1 MAPNR
6 LATETSPYLRQ
17 HAENPVD
24 WYPWGEEA
32 FAEAARRD
40 VPILLSVG
48 YSSCH
53 WCHVMA
59 HESFENPQIAA
70 AMNQQFVNVKVDRE
84 ERPDVDAVYMQA
96 VQAMTGQGGWPMT
109 VFLAP
114 DGRPFYGGT
123 YFPPEDRPGHPG
135 FVRLMDAITEA
146 WRDRRDDLL
155 QSAGQLH
162 EAIAQSTA
170 IGTRGEMPVPSQLL
184 LTAVDNLR
192 DQFDAR
198 FGGFGRAPKFP
209 QAMTLSFLLDV
220 VAAGEDTPP
229 LSGGA
234 APSALTMATV
244 SLDAMAAGGIYDQV
258 GGGFHRYSVDAHW
271 LVPHFEKMLYDQAL
285 LTRAYVHGWLVTG
298 EDRYRRVVE
307 ETIGYVLDVLR
318 HPDGGFYSAEDAD
331 SEGIEGKFYCW
342 SHEEL
347 HDLCGDDFAELV
359 RVYGITMRGNFEDPH
374 TGFRGNILHAV
385 GPTDER
391 PEALDRIL
399 PKLREVRD
407 ARVHPGLDDK
417 VLLGWNALFLR
428 ALAEAADAFGRD
440 DWMEAARTNAR
451 FLLGSMRRS
460 DGRLLRSWQNG
471 RAADIPAFAEDHGA
485 LLEALV
491 TLAEV
496 DAPAHV
502 PGWLTDAT
510 TVAKALV
517 ALFADEERGGFHTT
531 GSDAEALIV
540 RPKDF
545 QDNATPSEN
554 SLAANGLLRLG
565 ALTGN
570 AELAERGARWVRT
583 LAPVLGEHPTA
594 FAHLLEAARRVIG
607 PSRELVLV
615 GDPADDRT
623 VALRDVLRSTLVP
636 GSVRLVATPTT
647 DPSVSPLLEGRV
659 GDTAS
664 APRAYVCEGTV
675 CQLPATTADELRE
688 QFAP

>member
-6 LATETSPYLRQ
+6 LASETSPYLRQ
-17 HAENPVD
+17 HADNPVD

-32 FAEAARRD
+32 FAEARRRD

-59 HESFENPQIAA
+59 HESFENPAIAT
-70 AMNQQFVNVKVDRE
+70 AMNEQFVNVKVDRE
-84 ERPDVDAVYMQA
+84 ERPDVDAIYMQA

-123 YFPPEDRPGHPG
+123 YFPPEDRPGMPG
-135 FVRLMDAITEA
+135 FPRLMEAVTDA
-146 WRDRRDDLL
+146 WRNRRDDLL
-155 QSAGQLH
+155 QSAGQLQ
-162 EAIAQSTA
+162 EAIEQSTA
-170 IGTRGEMPVPSQLL
+170 IGTRGGMPVPRELL
-184 LTAVDNLR
+184 STAVENLR
-192 DQFDAR
+192 QQFDPR

-209 QAMTLSFLLDV
+209 QAMTLAFLLDC
-220 VAAGEDTPP
+220 VAAGEDRDAEEPSP
-229 LSGGA
+229 LA
-234 APSALTMATV
+234 MATV

-285 LTRAYVHGWLVTG
+285 LVRAYVRVWLVTG
-298 EDRYRRVVE
+298 EERYRRIVE
-307 ETIGYVLDVLR
+307 ETVGYVLGVLR
-318 HPDGGFYSAEDAD
+318 HPDGGFFSAEDAD
-331 SEGIEGKFYCW
+331 SEGVEGKFYCW
-342 SHEEL
+342 SYQEL
-347 HDLCGDDFAELV
+347 HDLAGDDFTELV
-359 RVYGITMRGNFEDPH
+359 RHFGITMRGNFEDPH

-391 PEALDRIL
+391 PEALDRVL
-399 PKLREVRD
+399 PKLRHVR
-407 ARVHPGLDDK
+407 AQRVRPGLDDK

-440 DWMEAARTNAR
+440 DWMAAARDNAR
-451 FLLGSMRRS
+451 FLLGSMRRT
-460 DGRLLRSWQNG
+460 DGRLLRSWQDG

-496 DAPAHV
+496 DALT
-502 PGWLTDAT
+502 WLPEAR
-510 TVAKALV
+510 TVADDLIR
-517 ALFADEERGGFHTT
+517 LFADEERGGFHTT
-531 GSDAEALIV
+531 GSDAESLIV

-554 SLAANGLLRLG
+554 SLAANGLLRLA
-565 ALTGN
+565 ALTGDD
-570 AELAERGARWVRT
+570 ALGDRGTRWVRT

-594 FAHLLEAARRVIG
+594 FAHLLEAARRVLG

-615 GDPADDRT
+615 GDPADART
-623 VALRDVLRSTLVP
+623 VALRDTLRSTLVP
-636 GSVRLVATPTT
+636 ASVRLVATPAT
-647 DPSVSPLLEGRV
+647 DPAVSPLLEGRV
-659 GDTAS
+659 GGGVDGAATG
-664 APRAYVCEGTV
+664 PQAYVCEGMS
-675 CQLPATTADELRE
+675 CRLPVGTPDELLA
-688 QFAP
+688 QL

>member
-17 HAENPVD
+17 HADNPVD
-24 WYPWGEEA
+24 WYPWGEAA

-123 YFPPEDRPGHPG
+123 YFPPDDRPGHPG
-135 FVRLMDAITEA
+135 FVRLMEAVTEA
-146 WRDRRDDLL
+146 WRNRRDDLL

-170 IGTRGEMPVPSQLL
+170 IGTRGEMPVPPQLL
-184 LTAVDNLR
+184 RTAVDNLR
-192 DQFDAR
+192 DQFDPR

-220 VAAGEDTPP
+220 VAAGEDPSP
-229 LSGGA
+229 LSAGA
-234 APSALTMATV
+234 TPSALTMATV

-285 LTRAYVHGWLVTG
+285 LTRAYVHGWLVTD

-347 HDLCGDDFAELV
+347 HDLCGDDFPEIG

-385 GPTDER
+385 GPTDDR
-391 PEALDRIL
+391 PEALDRVL
-399 PKLREVRD
+399 PKLREVRA
-407 ARVHPGLDDK
+407 ARVRPGLDDK

-440 DWMEAARTNAR
+440 DWMDAARTNAR
-451 FLLGSMRRS
+451 FLLGSMRRA

-496 DAPAHV
+496 DDPA
-502 PGWLTDAT
+502 WLADAT
-510 TVAKALV
+510 TVAEALV
-517 ALFADEERGGFHTT
+517 TFFADDERGGFHTT

-570 AELAERGARWVRT
+570 ADLAERGARWVRT

-615 GDPADDRT
+615 GDPADAGT

-636 GSVRLVATPTT
+636 GSVRLIATPAT

-659 GDTAS
+659 GDAAS
-664 APRAYVCEGTV
+664 AAAAYVCEGTV
-675 CQLPATTADELRE
+675 CQLPAITPEGLRE
-688 QFAP
+688 QLAP